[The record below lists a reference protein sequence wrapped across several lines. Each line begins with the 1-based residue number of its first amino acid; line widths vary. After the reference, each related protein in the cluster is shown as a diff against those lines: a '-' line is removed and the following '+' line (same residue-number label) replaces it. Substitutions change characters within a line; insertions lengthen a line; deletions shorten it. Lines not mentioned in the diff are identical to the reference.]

1 MKRTGV
7 FLCILN
13 CLFLLTGCWDRKEL
27 SEIKVVAGMAIDKG
41 ENAKYKVSVEAL
53 NAAELSTQS
62 AGGNAPTVV
71 EGIEG
76 DSISEI
82 THLFNEYYAQILI
95 YSHMKVLVISEEVA
109 SAGRLDFIDFLERN
123 REIRDDFNIIIAKEG
138 KAEDI
143 LKIAAHY
150 KKASSLKLSPQ
161 LDHLLEDWG
170 GDPGMNIINFISE
183 LNLEGKE
190 PVLATVR
197 LKGDV
202 EKGMSMKNIQKVT
215 PDAIVVVDSLAI
227 FKDGKLVGFLSLEDT
242 RNYLWT
248 RNDIKTTSLTLE
260 CKKGDFSAIR
270 VTESQTEVTSKMKN
284 GKPFFH
290 ISIKAEGFIEG
301 TQCYNNVEKLGTIA
315 KYEKL
320 INETFSKKITDTI
333 TKVQKQYQADIFGF
347 GEVMRRQ
354 DFNSFMKV
362 KDNWNEEFASGDV
375 KVDMDFVLRRSGIR
389 SKSFLTET
397 EK

>member
-1 MKRTGV
+1 MKKIGV

-41 ENAKYKVSVEAL
+41 ENAKYKVTVEAL
-53 NAAELSTQS
+53 NAAELNTQS
-62 AGGNAPTVV
+62 ASGNAPTLV

-82 THLFNEYYAQILI
+82 THLFNEYYAQLLI
-95 YSHMKVLVISEEVA
+95 FSHMKVLVISEEIA

-123 REIRDDFNIIIAKEG
+123 REIRDDFNIIIAKDG

-150 KKASSLKLSPQ
+150 RKASSLKISPQ

-170 GDPGMNIINFISE
+170 GDPGMSIINFISE

-190 PVLATVR
+190 PVLAAVR

-202 EKGMSMKNIQKVT
+202 EKGMSTENIRKVT
-215 PDAIVVVDSLAI
+215 PDAIVEVDSLAI
-227 FKDGKLVGFLSLEDT
+227 FKNSKLAGFLSLEDS
-242 RNYLWT
+242 RNYLWI
-248 RNDIKTTSLTLE
+248 RNDVKTTSLSIE
-260 CKKGDFSAIR
+260 CEKGDFSAIR
-270 VTESQTEVTSKMKN
+270 VAESQTEVTSKWKN
-284 GKPFFH
+284 NKPSIH
-290 ISIKAEGFIEG
+290 VGIKAEGYIEG
-301 TQCYNNVEKLGTIA
+301 TQCYKSVEELGTIE
-315 KYEKL
+315 KYEQLVNK
-320 INETFSKKITDTI
+320 TFSKKIADTI
-333 TKVQKQYQADIFGF
+333 TNVQRQYEADIFGF

-354 DFNSFMKV
+354 DYHAFMKV
-362 KDNWNEEFASGDV
+362 KDKWDKEFAKADV
-375 KVDMDFVLRRSGIR
+375 KVDVDFVLRRSGIR

>member
-1 MKRTGV
+1 MKRIAV

-27 SEIKVVAGMAIDKG
+27 SEIKLVAGMAIDKG
-41 ENAKYKVSVEAL
+41 EDGKYKVTVEAL
-53 NAAELSTQS
+53 NAAELNTQS
-62 AGGNAPTVV
+62 SAGNAPTVV

-123 REIRDDFNIIIAKEG
+123 REIRDDFNIIIAKDG

-150 KKASSLKLSPQ
+150 RKASSLKLSPQ
-161 LDHLLEDWG
+161 LDHLMEDWG

-290 ISIKAEGFIEG
+290 VSIKAEGFIEG

-362 KDNWNEEFASGDV
+362 KDNWSEEFASGDV

>member
-1 MKRTGV
+1 VKRTGV

-170 GDPGMNIINFISE
+170 GDPGMSIINFISE

-347 GEVMRRQ
+347 GEVMRRK

>member
-1 MKRTGV
+1 MKRVAV

-170 GDPGMNIINFISE
+170 GDPGMSIINFISE

-190 PVLATVR
+190 PVLGTVR
-197 LKGDV
+197 LKGDI
-202 EKGMSMKNIQKVT
+202 EKGESIENIMKVT

-227 FKDGKLVGFLSLEDT
+227 FKGGRLVGFLSLEDT

-248 RNDIKTTSLTLE
+248 RNDIKTTSLTIE

-284 GKPFFH
+284 GKPFFQV
-290 ISIKAEGFIEG
+290 SIKAEGFIEG

-375 KVDMDFVLRRSGIR
+375 KVDMDFILRRSGIR

>member
-1 MKRTGV
+1 
-7 FLCILN
+7 
-13 CLFLLTGCWDRKEL
+13 
-27 SEIKVVAGMAIDKG
+27 MAIDKG
-41 ENAKYKVSVEAL
+41 EHAKYKLSVEAL
-53 NAAELSTQS
+53 NAAELNTQS
-62 AGGNAPTVV
+62 ASGNASTLV

-123 REIRDDFNIIIAKEG
+123 REIRDDFNIIIAKDG

-150 KKASSLKLSPQ
+150 RKASSLKLSPQ
-161 LDHLLEDWG
+161 LDHLMEDWG

-290 ISIKAEGFIEG
+290 VSIKAEGFIEG

-362 KDNWNEEFASGDV
+362 KDNWSEEFASGDV

>member
-1 MKRTGV
+1 MKRVAV

-170 GDPGMNIINFISE
+170 GDPGMSIINFISE

-290 ISIKAEGFIEG
+290 VSIKAEGFIEG

>member
-1 MKRTGV
+1 MKRIAV

-123 REIRDDFNIIIAKEG
+123 REIRDDFNIIIAKDG

-150 KKASSLKLSPQ
+150 RKASSLKLSPQ
-161 LDHLLEDWG
+161 LDHLMEDWG

-290 ISIKAEGFIEG
+290 VSIKAEGFIEG

-362 KDNWNEEFASGDV
+362 KDNWSEEFASGDV

>member
-27 SEIKVVAGMAIDKG
+27 SEIKLVAGMAIDKG
-41 ENAKYKVSVEAL
+41 EDAKYKVTVEAL

-62 AGGNAPTVV
+62 SAGNAPTVV

-170 GDPGMNIINFISE
+170 GDPGMSIINFISE

>member
-1 MKRTGV
+1 MKRVAV

-170 GDPGMNIINFISE
+170 GDPGMSIINFISE

>member
-1 MKRTGV
+1 MKRIAV

-27 SEIKVVAGMAIDKG
+27 SDIKVVAGMAIDKG
-41 ENAKYKVSVEAL
+41 EDAKYKVTVEAL
-53 NAAELSTQS
+53 NAAELNTQS
-62 AGGNAPTVV
+62 AAGNAPTVV

-76 DSISEI
+76 DSVSEI
-82 THLFNEYYAQILI
+82 THLFNEYYAQFLI
-95 YSHMKVLVISEEVA
+95 FSHMKVLVISEEIA
-109 SAGRLDFIDFLERN
+109 SAGRLDFIDFLERS
-123 REIRDDFNIIIAKEG
+123 REIRDDFNIIIAKNG

-150 KKASSLKLSPQ
+150 RKASSLKIAPQ

-170 GDPGMNIINFISE
+170 GDPGMSIINFISE

-190 PVLATVR
+190 PVLAAVR

-202 EKGMSMKNIQKVT
+202 EKGMSMENIMKVT

-227 FKDGKLVGFLSLEDT
+227 FNDGKLAGFLSLEDS
-242 RNYLWT
+242 RNYLWI
-248 RNDIKTTSLTLE
+248 RNDLKTTSLSIE

-270 VTESQTEVTSKMKN
+270 VTESQTEVTSKWKN
-284 GKPFFH
+284 DKPSIH
-290 ISIKAEGFIEG
+290 VNIKAEGFIEG
-301 TQCYNNVEKLGTIA
+301 TQCYKSVEKLGTIA
-315 KYEKL
+315 KYEQLVDK
-320 INETFSKKITDTI
+320 TFSKKIKDTI
-333 TKVQKQYQADIFGF
+333 TNVQRQYQADIFGF
-347 GEVMRRQ
+347 GETMRRQ
-354 DFNSFMKV
+354 DFHSFMKV
-362 KDNWNEEFASGDV
+362 KDNWDEEFAKADV
-375 KVDMDFVLRRSGIR
+375 KVDVKFVLRRSGIR

>member
-1 MKRTGV
+1 MKRIAV

-13 CLFLLTGCWDRKEL
+13 SLFLLTGCWDRKEL

-41 ENAKYKVSVEAL
+41 ENAKYKVTVEAL
-53 NAAELSTQS
+53 NAAELNTQS
-62 AGGNAPTVV
+62 AAGNSPTLV

-76 DSISEI
+76 DSVSEI
-82 THLFNEYYAQILI
+82 THLFNEYYSQFLI
-95 YSHMKVLVISEEVA
+95 FSHMKVLVISEEIA
-109 SAGRLDFIDFLERN
+109 NAGRLDFIDFLERN
-123 REIRDDFNIIIAKEG
+123 REIRDDFNIIIAKDG
-138 KAEDI
+138 RAEDI
-143 LKIAAHY
+143 LKVTAQDR
-150 KKASSLKLSPQ
+150 KASSLKLSPQ
-161 LDHLLEDWG
+161 MDHLLEDWG
-170 GDPGMNIINFISE
+170 GDPGMSIINFISE

-202 EKGMSMKNIQKVT
+202 EKGMSMENITKVT

-227 FKDGKLVGFLSLEDT
+227 FKDGRVIGFLSLEDS

-248 RNDIKTTSLTLE
+248 RNDLKTTSLTIE
-260 CKKGDFSAIR
+260 CKKGDYSAIR

-284 GKPFFH
+284 GKPSFH
-290 ISIKAEGFIEG
+290 VSIKAEGFIEG
-301 TQCYNNVEKLGTIA
+301 TQCYKSVEELGTIA

-333 TKVQKQYQADIFGF
+333 TNVQRQYQADIFGF

-354 DFNSFMKV
+354 EFNSFMKV
-362 KDNWNEEFASGDV
+362 KDKWNEEFAKGDV
-375 KVDMDFVLRRSGIR
+375 KVDVNFVLRRSGIR

>member
-170 GDPGMNIINFISE
+170 GDPGMSIINFISE

>member
-1 MKRTGV
+1 VKRIAV

-27 SEIKVVAGMAIDKG
+27 SEIKLVAGMAIDKG
-41 ENAKYKVSVEAL
+41 EDGKYKVTVEAL
-53 NAAELSTQS
+53 NAAELNTQS
-62 AGGNAPTVV
+62 SAGNAPTVV

-123 REIRDDFNIIIAKEG
+123 REIRDDFNIIIAKDG

-150 KKASSLKLSPQ
+150 RKASSLKLSPQ
-161 LDHLLEDWG
+161 LDHLMEDWG

-290 ISIKAEGFIEG
+290 VSIKAEGFIEG

-362 KDNWNEEFASGDV
+362 KDNWSEEFASGDV